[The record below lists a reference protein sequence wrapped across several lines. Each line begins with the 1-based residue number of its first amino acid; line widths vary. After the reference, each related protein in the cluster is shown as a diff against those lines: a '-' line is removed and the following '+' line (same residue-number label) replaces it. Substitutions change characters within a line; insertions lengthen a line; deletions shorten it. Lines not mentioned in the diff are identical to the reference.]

1 MYIVCHIVCQTC
13 RQVNAGAVGRFFRP
27 QPRPSPRLVDKSPSY
42 LSTSPSGVPQK
53 AFSRPAPPHGP
64 RLVDKSPPPYL
75 STSPSGVEKS
85 PSYLSTSPRRSP
97 KSISRLGVAP
107 RPETCR
113 QVPVLLVDKSFSFPK
128 NPFSPQLRPTARN
141 LSTSPRPTCRQILG
155 VPQKTTFLAP
165 PRPTARDLSTSPP
178 PPTCRQ
184 VSISAPTFGHFPAPP
199 HGPRLVDK
207 SPVLLVDKFYRRSLK
222 NAFLAPTPPHGSRL
236 VDKSPSYLST
246 SPSGVPQNA
255 FCRSGSAPRPET
267 CRQVPVLLV
276 DKSFGRSPKRLLSH
290 GPATRPET
298 CRQVPVLLVDKS

>member
-1 MYIVCHIVCQTC
+1 MLGRWGDFFGPSPAPARDLSTSPRHTC
-13 RQVNAGAVGRFFRP
+13 RQVLRAFPKRP
-27 QPRPSPRLVDKSPSY
+27 FLAPPRPTARAWT
-42 LSTSPSGVPQK
+42 TSP
-53 AFSRPAPPHGP
+53 
-64 RLVDKSPPPYL
+64 PPPYL